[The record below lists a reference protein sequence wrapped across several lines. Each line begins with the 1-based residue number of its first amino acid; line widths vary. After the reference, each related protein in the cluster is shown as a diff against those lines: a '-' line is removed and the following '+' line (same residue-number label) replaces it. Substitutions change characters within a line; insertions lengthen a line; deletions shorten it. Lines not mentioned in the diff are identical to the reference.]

1 MSFSKAAKILKC
13 TDVEEYTLEDGNLV
27 LFKRNPEYTH
37 VLNETA
43 AFIWNEC
50 HMKSFDETVASLAA
64 ALMGLEIGM
73 DELVSDCKELFEDM
87 LNKGLITLGEQ

>member
-1 MSFSKAAKILKC
+1 MSFSKSARIWKC

-37 VLNETA
+37 VLNVTA

-50 HMKSFDETVASLAA
+50 DMKSFDETVAALAA
-64 ALMGLEIGM
+64 SLEDVDIGM
-73 DELVSDCKELFEDM
+73 DELVLDCEELYEDM
-87 LNKGLITLGEQ
+87 LIKGLITLGEQ